1 MHDGHVSVCFKLFK
15 HTEKYDKSD
24 DFLNSQVF
32 IYFVSSFLEKR
43 KHSLLLHMG

>member
-1 MHDGHVSVCFKLFK
+1 MMDMFQYVLNFLK

-24 DFLNSQVF
+24 NFPNSQVF

-43 KHSLLLHMG
+43 KHSLLPHMG